1 MASTQKRKQTAL
13 SLVYVMLI
21 VTITSALILVFFPV
35 PIRERMQNHVQDDI
49 VIKQHQQNRWAQIP
63 GKLGYKFKKALQIM
77 LPGSEQKLEFDVER
91 TFQNLTY
98 EPTESIV
105 DYLTNFEYKNDKLE
119 LTGSKNMSTFNF
131 GGLSVW
137 SQLNSQPDFLKAFRA
152 LYQVKN
158 QLTST
163 NIYDRYF
170 AYNLFR

>member
-1 MASTQKRKQTAL
+1 
-13 SLVYVMLI
+13 
-21 VTITSALILVFFPV
+21 
-35 PIRERMQNHVQDDI
+35 
-49 VIKQHQQNRWAQIP
+49 
-63 GKLGYKFKKALQIM
+63 M

-137 SQLNSQPDFLKAFRA
+137 SQLNS
-152 LYQVKN
+152 
-158 QLTST
+158 
-163 NIYDRYF
+163 
-170 AYNLFR
+170 